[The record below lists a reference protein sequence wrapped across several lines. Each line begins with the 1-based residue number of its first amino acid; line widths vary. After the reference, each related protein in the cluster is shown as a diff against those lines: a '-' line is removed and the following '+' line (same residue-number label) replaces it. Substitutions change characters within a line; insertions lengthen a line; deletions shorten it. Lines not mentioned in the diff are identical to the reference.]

1 MPFLETLTSKNIYI
15 QTVIKT
21 VMKKICIVALSIL
34 LTSTIS
40 IGAIPRPKNAK
51 LKNARVV
58 RIDNKKVLIPIP
70 QPGKR

>member
-1 MPFLETLTSKNIYI
+1 
-15 QTVIKT
+15 
-21 VMKKICIVALSIL
+21 MKKICIVALSIL